1 MDCRFPH
8 RLRLLII
15 SLSYFA
21 ISYLSTGFLAA
32 SSLGVSSYRNGLD
45 AYQIFIDW
53 MIIPYS
59 TSILFYCYSI
69 LATKNRLDLRILLAK
84 LSWATFIASAFFL
97 IFPAQFSQPL
107 PLIENKVFSVFYSL
121 LHTVDNPYNQAP
133 SLHVIFCVIKA
144 FGCLWLTVGEYLLDD
159 LHHHT
164 VFVYV

>member
-32 SSLGVSSYRNGLD
+32 SSPSVSSYRNGLD

-59 TSILFYCYSI
+59 PSILFYCYSI
-69 LATKNRLDLRILLAK
+69 LATKKR
-84 LSWATFIASAFFL
+84 
-97 IFPAQFSQPL
+97 
-107 PLIENKVFSVFYSL
+107 
-121 LHTVDNPYNQAP
+121 
-133 SLHVIFCVIKA
+133 
-144 FGCLWLTVGEYLLDD
+144 
-159 LHHHT
+159 
-164 VFVYV
+164 